1 MEKRNGKN
9 RFSKTNNEIY
19 MICQTCSK
27 SHLICGLDINC
38 ECCKITLEKIKL
50 ENEKKEFNL
59 LYQYLKYK
67 DNERKKQKPLPSLS
81 NTKKK

>member
-9 RFSKTNNEIY
+9 RFSKTDNEIY
-19 MICQTCSK
+19 MICKTCSK

-59 LYQYLKYK
+59 LYQYLKHK
-67 DNERKKQKPLPSLS
+67 DNEQSRKQPA
-81 NTKKK
+81 